1 MDIQARGSVTLT
13 GGSYSCKNP
22 LLFFWA
28 DLRQRLPYRRCLDL
42 PGRARR
48 LRASAFSL
56 LALLLALVYLL
67 WIGKLV
73 LGTRQ
78 LHDFAFGGAEISL
91 FFSFPGWPWMSGT
104 SGATAPRAWK
114 IWIIF
119 PGLLHPRRA
128 EPPGGRHDHHPGWKI
143 DLRAAWGRRL
153 QDHK

>member
-48 LRASAFSL
+48 LRASTFSL
-56 LALLLALVYLL
+56 LALLLALVCLL

-73 LGTRQ
+73 LETRQ
-78 LHDFAFGGAEISL
+78 LHDLAFGGAEIL
-91 FFSFPGWPWMSGT
+91 SFLLLSRLALDVWHLRSHRPEGMENMDNFPWT
-104 SGATAPRAWK
+104 SSS
-114 IWIIF
+114 
-119 PGLLHPRRA
+119 
-128 EPPGGRHDHHPGWKI
+128 PGGWNPLEVAMTTI
-143 DLRAAWGRRL
+143 RAGK
-153 QDHK
+153 QI